1 MAFVEDRHFGKIIA
15 LNGCVLLKLFD
26 GGFMFLSKNKT
37 KIAML
42 YIVFVC
48 LVFPVAFAN
57 VIFNK
62 NVVLSTQSLPVIS
75 YPQTHKRVHA
85 ATISEISK
93 DHVIAAYFGGT
104 DEGHPDVKIWLSHGY
119 RDANDMWNWEKPFV
133 VASPD
138 EIPRSRHKACY
149 NPVLFKFD
157 EKTTLL
163 FFKVGKLPTSWKG
176 YLKRSFDGGMTW
188 SKAEDLS
195 RYGKA
200 VGPTRCKPIRLNN
213 NSILCGSSDEGLVN
227 WQVHME
233 KFNFYPNSSNISS
246 IEFSKR
252 IETPHNFVGHNRIRK
267 DKKTSK
273 LAFLN
278 RTGIIQP
285 TPFFTGKNPREIKIV
300 CRGKATR
307 YLVSSVSKDSGR
319 TWSPVKQEESLI
331 NAGGSCGSGLDS
343 VRLKNGDILI
353 VRNDLPYGIKNKQRG
368 DRSKLVLDIS
378 KDQGV
383 SWRTVLVLEE
393 TSVQEG
399 KQNCYPSIIQADDG
413 LVHVVY
419 TFDKCGN
426 ENRIKH
432 VVLDPEKLN

>member
-1 MAFVEDRHFGKIIA
+1 
-15 LNGCVLLKLFD
+15 
-26 GGFMFLSKNKT
+26 MFLSKNKT
-37 KIAML
+37 RIVMF
-42 YIVFVC
+42 YIVFVS
-48 LVFPVAFAN
+48 LVSPAIFSN
-57 VIFNK
+57 VGFNR

-75 YPQTHKRVHA
+75 YPRTHKRVHA

-93 DHVIAAYFGGT
+93 DHVIASYFGGT
-104 DEGHPDVKIWLSHGY
+104 DEGKSDVKIWLSHGY
-119 RDANDMWNWEKPFV
+119 RDANDKWVWEKPFV
-133 VASPD
+133 VANSD
-138 EIPRSRHKACY
+138 EIPGRKNKPCY
-149 NPVLFKFD
+149 NPVLFKFN
-157 EKTTLL
+157 EKTTFL
-163 FFKVGKLPTSWKG
+163 FFKVGRLPTSWKG

-195 RYGKA
+195 RYGRA

-227 WQVHME
+227 WQVNME
-233 KFNFYPNSSNISS
+233 RFNFYPNSSRISS
-246 IEFSKR
+246 IEISSR
-252 IETPHNFVGHNRIRK
+252 IDTPHNVVGRNRIKK
-267 DKKTSK
+267 DKKTSRF
-273 LAFLN
+273 AFLN

-285 TPFFTGKNPREIKIV
+285 TVFFSGKNARGNNNIKIV

-307 YLVSSVSKDSGR
+307 YLVSSVSKDYGR
-319 TWSPVKQEESLI
+319 TWAPVEQEDDLI
-331 NAGGSCGSGLDS
+331 NAGGSCGTGLDS

-353 VRNDLPYGIKNKQRG
+353 VRNDLPYGIRNKRRG

-378 KDQGV
+378 KDRGI

-393 TSVQEG
+393 TPAQDG

-419 TFDKCGN
+419 TFDKTGN

-432 VVLDPEKLN
+432 VVLDPKRLR